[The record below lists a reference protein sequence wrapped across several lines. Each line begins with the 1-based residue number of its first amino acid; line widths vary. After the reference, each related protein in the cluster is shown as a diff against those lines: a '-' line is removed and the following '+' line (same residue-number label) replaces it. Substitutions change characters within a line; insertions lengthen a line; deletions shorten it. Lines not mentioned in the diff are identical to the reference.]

1 MTNQNALEVGQAVS
15 ARSHTPAP
23 PLACGRTLHFG
34 FFFDG
39 FGRNL
44 EEDLKEN
51 RVSNIGKL
59 FLAHELDAP
68 NAPSDEFYA
77 YRKSYLSG
85 LGAAFDTSLGV
96 QAGGTLN
103 RAVSEV
109 ADIPG
114 DIAGEQAL
122 KGARDGLTGRSW
134 WQRMQRE
141 VGSLADKPWKA
152 LKTLRDTLLNSAAEA
167 LEPIRDSRWSAALLK
182 TGVDTRL
189 EGALAALN
197 REITHLNSGQ
207 MPLRTIKVSVFGF
220 DFGATLARAFVHM
233 LLERSQQRDGYAVYR
248 NARLEIIFAGLF
260 DAVDRTA
267 ASVPPLEFFLPTTN
281 VVEDG
286 GLMPAQVRSVLHLV
300 AAHERRFYRRVRLL
314 GDARR
319 GWREV
324 LMPGVSED
332 IGGGIAPGEQKPSN
346 ELALVSLHQMYRAAS
361 SAGASLVPMEMLPAK
376 GRVLAS
382 LFTYNDRTPS
392 RYNALGLA
400 RRYQDWVG
408 RGEPG
413 HDAFLHHMKYYIRWL
428 AHVWHAYHAELAEL
442 DEREEQLYQ
451 SQFVESSTLARL
463 FRVSGESAAQRQQ
476 RVEQTREIQQRRR
489 QLHAEFR
496 WLQDVDKEAR
506 DMRSRAQAY
515 GVYAAPGQQAR
526 EIWEVLLGEW
536 FQPQPLQPE
545 IAELFGYFVH
555 DLLVPSPL
563 QRVGSTWF
571 GGEDFFAIRG
581 FDRPRGKQPAVQQTP
596 VAAC

>member
-1 MTNQNALEVGQAVS
+1 MSSQNIIELAEAVS
-15 ARSHTPAP
+15 TLSYTPDT
-23 PLACGRTLHFG
+23 PLACGRSLHFG

-59 FLAHELDAP
+59 FLAHELDTP
-68 NAPSDEFYA
+68 NTSTEEFNA
-77 YRKSYLSG
+77 YRKVYVSG
-85 LGAAFDTSLGV
+85 LGADFDTSFGT

-103 RAVSEV
+103 RAISEV
-109 ADIPG
+109 TDIPG
-114 DIAGEQAL
+114 DVAGEQAL
-122 KGARDGLTGRSW
+122 KGVRDGLAGRSW

-141 VGSLADKPWKA
+141 VGSLVDKPWKA

-189 EGALAALN
+189 EGALTEFEAAIDKLDG
-197 REITHLNSGQ
+197 RI
-207 MPLRTIKVSVFGF
+207 PLRTIKISVFGF

-286 GLMPAQVRSVLHLV
+286 GLVPAQVRSVLHLV

-408 RGEPG
+408 RHEPG
-413 HDAFLHHMKYYIRWL
+413 HDAFLHHMRYYIRWL

-442 DEREEQLYQ
+442 GEREEQLYQ
-451 SQFVESSTLARL
+451 SQFVESSTLARM

-476 RVEQTREIQQRRR
+476 RVEQTREVQQRRR
-489 QLHAEFR
+489 QLQAEFR

-515 GVYAAPGQQAR
+515 GAYAAPGQQAR
-526 EIWEVLLGEW
+526 EIWEVLLNEW
-536 FQPQPLQPE
+536 FQPQTLEPE

-555 DLLVPSPL
+555 DLLVPTTL
-563 QRVGSTWF
+563 QRAGSSWF
-571 GGEDFFAIRG
+571 GGENFFAIRG
-581 FDRPRGKQPAVQQTP
+581 FDRPRGQQPVVQQAP
-596 VAAC
+596 LAAC

>member
-1 MTNQNALEVGQAVS
+1 MSSQNIVELAACIS
-15 ARSHTPAP
+15 TRCYTPDTL
-23 PLACGRTLHFG
+23 LACGRTLHFG

-44 EEDLKEN
+44 EDDLKEN
-51 RVSNIGKL
+51 RVSNIGRL
-59 FLAHELDAP
+59 FMAHMDSEDDREL
-68 NAPSDEFYA
+68 EV
-77 YRKSYLSG
+77 YRAAYLSG
-85 LGAAFDTSLGV
+85 LGAKFDTSLGI

-109 ADIPG
+109 ADIPD

-122 KGARDGLTGRSW
+122 KGARDGLAGRSW

-189 EGALAALN
+189 EGALTEFNTAIDKLGG
-197 REITHLNSGQ
+197 EI
-207 MPLRTIKVSVFGF
+207 PLRTIKVSVFGF

-361 SAGASLVPMEMLPAK
+361 SAGAALVPMERLPAK

-442 DEREEQLYQ
+442 GEREEQLYQ
-451 SQFVESSTLARL
+451 SQFVESSALARL

>member
-1 MTNQNALEVGQAVS
+1 MTHQNTLEASQSVS
-15 ARSHTPAP
+15 ARSHIPES

-51 RVSNIGKL
+51 RVSNIGRL
-59 FLAHELDAP
+59 FMAHMDSEDDQEL
-68 NAPSDEFYA
+68 EA
-77 YRKSYLSG
+77 YRGAYLSG
-85 LGAAFDTSLGV
+85 LGASFDASLGIQV
-96 QAGGTLN
+96 GGALN

-114 DIAGEQAL
+114 DIAGDQTF
-122 KGARDGLTGRSW
+122 KGVRDGLAGRSW

-152 LKTLRDTLLNSAAEA
+152 LKVFRDMLLNSAAEA
-167 LEPIRDSRWSAALLK
+167 LEPIRDSRWSASLLK

-189 EGALAALN
+189 EGALSTFN
-197 REITHLNSGQ
+197 REITNLNSGP

-233 LLERSQQRDGYAVYR
+233 LLEHSEQREGYMVYR
-248 NARLEIIFAGLF
+248 HARLEVIFAGLF

-281 VVEDG
+281 RVEDG
-286 GLMPAQVRSVLHLV
+286 GLMPAEVRSMLHLV

-314 GDARR
+314 GEARR
-319 GWREV
+319 GWREE

-332 IGGGIAPGEQKPSN
+332 IGGGLAPGEQKPSS
-346 ELALVSLHQMYRAAS
+346 ELSLVSLHRMYRAALN
-361 SAGASLVPMEMLPAK
+361 AGAALPSTQQLEVKDPETAE
-376 GRVLAS
+376 
-382 LFTYNDRTPS
+382 LFIFNDCTPS
-392 RYNALGLA
+392 EHSALGLA

-408 RGEPG
+408 WREPG
-413 HDAFLHHMKYYIRWL
+413 HDAFLHHMRYYIRWL

-442 DEREEQLYQ
+442 GEREEQLYQ
-451 SQFVESSTLARL
+451 SQFVEASRLARL
-463 FRVSGESAAQRQQ
+463 FRVSGETAAQRQQ
-476 RVEQTREIQQRRR
+476 RAEQTQEIQQRRH
-489 QLHAEFR
+489 QLQAEFR

-506 DMRSRAQAY
+506 SMRSRAQAY
-515 GVYAAPGQQAR
+515 GAHAAPSQQMR
-526 EIWEVLLGEW
+526 EVWIVLLSEW
-536 FQPQPLQPE
+536 FEPQPLEPE

-555 DLLVPSPL
+555 DLLVPSPI
-563 QRVGSTWF
+563 QRLGSTWF

-581 FDRPRGKQPAVQQTP
+581 FDRPRGKQSAVQQKP
-596 VAAC
+596 LAAC